1 MTNRKV
7 ALVMHGMN
15 AIGTAICRR
24 LHDDGFTVAATW
36 SASERTPEAWLA
48 AQRDDGYAFTA
59 CGVDVADADA
69 CAIVVER
76 LLATHGRLDM
86 LVNQLTAEE
95 SGNTPASCAMLGEL
109 APDAWRTVVRRGLE
123 GVFNLD
129 KLAIVPMLEQRWG
142 RIVQIAATPAWPGAR
157 RQSVSHAAAN
167 AALHG
172 MTRALALEVARHGV
186 TVNTIAP
193 GYLERAPA
201 GFGTSAAQRARMPA
215 DAQAAAALPHIPV
228 GRLGAPADVAGLVA
242 YLASENA
249 AFVTGAQIAVNGG
262 QHMA

>member
-15 AIGTAICRR
+15 AIGTAVCRR

-36 SASERTPEAWLA
+36 SAMEHTPEAWLA

-76 LLATHGRLDM
+76 LLASHGRLDM
-86 LVNQLTAEE
+86 LVNQLTSAE
-95 SGNTPASCAMLGEL
+95 SGDAPASCAMLGEL

-142 RIVQIAATPAWPGAR
+142 RIVQIAATPTWPGAR
-157 RQSVSHAAAN
+157 RQPVSHAAAN

-193 GYLERAPA
+193 GYLQRAPA
-201 GFGTSAAQRARMPA
+201 GFGAAVSQHCRISRWADSAPLLTSPGWWRISPPRTRRLSLAPRSRSMAASIWHKR
-215 DAQAAAALPHIPV
+215 
-228 GRLGAPADVAGLVA
+228 
-242 YLASENA
+242 
-249 AFVTGAQIAVNGG
+249 T
-262 QHMA
+262 